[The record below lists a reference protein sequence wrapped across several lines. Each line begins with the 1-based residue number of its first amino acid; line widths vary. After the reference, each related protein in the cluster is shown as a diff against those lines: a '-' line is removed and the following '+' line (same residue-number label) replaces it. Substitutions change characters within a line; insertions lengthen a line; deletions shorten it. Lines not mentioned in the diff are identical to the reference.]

1 MRNKKWKTKMKNVEH
16 ETKILKTKTEDY
28 KINKNK
34 LKVRQDYKIV
44 NVRYANIFT
53 PQRMTWSK

>member
-1 MRNKKWKTKMKNVEH
+1 MKNVEH

-34 LKVRQDYKIV
+34 LKVRQDYKLV
-44 NVRYANIFT
+44 NVRYAQTFT
-53 PQRMTWSK
+53 PQRMTRSNKIISN